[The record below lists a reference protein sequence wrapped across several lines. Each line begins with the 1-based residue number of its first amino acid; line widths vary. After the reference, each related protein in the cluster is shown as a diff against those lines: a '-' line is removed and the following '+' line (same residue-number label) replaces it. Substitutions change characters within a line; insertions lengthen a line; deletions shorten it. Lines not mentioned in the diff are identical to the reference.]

1 MGVKTLTAYFFS
13 IEKMQGVETTPISKY
28 ELELATKSISE
39 LKLDRNKSISRFY
52 NDGIDE
58 RYLILKSDRNDI
70 PTPSRI
76 SYIPGLFIK
85 RRTTNYP
92 YENDD
97 IGNLFQLSLS
107 SEGNELAEVTFFII
121 DTSLRVL
128 MYVSNL
134 YVGSTSSFG
143 AYFNNRL
150 KEYHEKVSPLPIF
163 SDENFVRIDFP
174 FIANESPE
182 NDFNSMIDISTLE
195 IDIAGS
201 LKLLENNLKSGNDDS
216 KTMFRDLAKLAQKT
230 RSNTIKLVLSSGHI
244 KNKLDKAVIST
255 IYKKLKSFFKQA
267 RQNNKFIVKGKI
279 DDEVRFLDLLNA
291 HYFHKTSFDY
301 DGRYVP
307 LDDVFKRLYP
317 IMDRY
322 QHIFKE
328 MNKFKEDN

>member
-1 MGVKTLTAYFFS
+1 
-13 IEKMQGVETTPISKY
+13 
-28 ELELATKSISE
+28 
-39 LKLDRNKSISRFY
+39 
-52 NDGIDE
+52 
-58 RYLILKSDRNDI
+58 
-70 PTPSRI
+70 
-76 SYIPGLFIK
+76 
-85 RRTTNYP
+85 
-92 YENDD
+92 
-97 IGNLFQLSLS
+97 
-107 SEGNELAEVTFFII
+107 
-121 DTSLRVL
+121 
-128 MYVSNL
+128 
-134 YVGSTSSFG
+134 
-143 AYFNNRL
+143 
-150 KEYHEKVSPLPIF
+150 
-163 SDENFVRIDFP
+163 
-174 FIANESPE
+174 
-182 NDFNSMIDISTLE
+182 
-195 IDIAGS
+195 
-201 LKLLENNLKSGNDDS
+201 
-216 KTMFRDLAKLAQKT
+216 MFRDLAKLAQKT